1 MDGKPN
7 RWRELLASMH
17 FTSSSGYMLS
27 AFALLALVIGYVWW
41 PLAKTYFSYVAAGE
55 DVWARMDWL
64 LIGIFSFISL
74 LIMLGADL
82 RKDAVLFVVGL
93 AGGLVIEGWGTQT
106 QIWTYFTQE
115 RPPLWIIPAWGLANL
130 SIFRLVKFESALFP
144 QENPRLYRWLYWII
158 FTVFLAMMYHFVS
171 PTLDKSFTV
180 LALIGVTFIMLTPT
194 NYRLAVLIFIAG
206 TGLGYFFERWGTT
219 RHCWNYYTGQTPP
232 PFSVVAHGLAAVA
245 FWRAERYLRMIANM
259 IMARPAK
266 VSDREIWG

>member
-1 MDGKPN
+1 MDGKPT
-7 RWRELLASMH
+7 RWRSLLDSMR
-17 FTSSSGYMLS
+17 FTGSSGYMLS

-41 PLAKTYFSYVAAGE
+41 PLAKTYFAYVAAGE
-55 DVWARMDWL
+55 NIWARMDWL
-64 LIGIFSFISL
+64 LIGIFSFISV

-82 RKDAVLFVVGL
+82 RKDAVLFLVGL

-106 QIWTYFTQE
+106 QIWTYFTHE

-130 SIFRLVKFESALFP
+130 SIFRLVKFQSAVAP
-144 QENPRLYRWLYWII
+144 QETPLLYRSLYWII
-158 FTVFLAMMYHFVS
+158 FPVFLAMMVHFVW

-180 LALIGVTFIMLTPT
+180 LALIAVTFIMLTPT

-232 PFSVVAHGLAAVA
+232 PFSVLAHGLAAVA
-245 FWRAERYLRMIANM
+245 FWRAERYLRMIANI
-259 IMARPAK
+259 IMSKPAK

>member
-1 MDGKPN
+1 MDGMPN
-7 RWRELLASMH
+7 RWRALLASMR
-17 FTSSSGYMLS
+17 FNSSSGYMIS

-55 DVWARMDWL
+55 NIWARMDWL
-64 LIGIFSFISL
+64 LIGIFSFISV

-82 RKDAVLFVVGL
+82 RKDAVLFLVGL
-93 AGGLVIEGWGTQT
+93 AGGLVIEAWGTQT

-130 SIFRLVKFESALFP
+130 SIFRLVKFQSAVAP
-144 QENPRLYRWLYWII
+144 QENPLLYRCLYWII
-158 FTVFLAMMYHFVS
+158 FPGFLAMMVPFVS
-171 PTLDKSFTV
+171 PTLDKSFT
-180 LALIGVTFIMLTPT
+180 LIALMLVTFIILTPT

-232 PFSVVAHGLAAVA
+232 PFSVLAHGLAAVA
-245 FWRAERYLRMIANM
+245 FWRAERYLRMIANI
-259 IMARPAK
+259 IMSKPAK